1 MIYMLLANGFEEAEA
16 VVPCD
21 ILRRGEVDVKLV
33 GVDGLSVT
41 GAHGIVMSADLTLDQ
56 ADAGQAEMVIL
67 PGGLLGVENILAS
80 EAAMALLADC
90 HKAGKRLAA
99 ICAAPTVFGKMG
111 LLEGREAVCY
121 PGMESGLGGAVH
133 KKGDQ
138 VAVAG
143 SIITGEGP
151 GSAYEFGYALLE
163 ALKGKTVMENVKHA
177 MHFRY

>member
-33 GVDGLSVT
+33 GVNGLSVT
-41 GAHGIVMSADLTLDQ
+41 SAHGITMIADITLDQ
-56 ADAGQAEMVIL
+56 VDVSQAEMVIL

-80 EAAMALLADC
+80 EAAMALLEAC
-90 HKAGKRLAA
+90 HKEGRRLSA

-111 LLEGREAVCY
+111 ILEGKAAVCY
-121 PGMESGLGGAVH
+121 PGMEDGLGGAIH

-151 GSAYEFGYALLE
+151 GSTYEFGYALLE